1 MINRY
6 TYEDPIFKAS
16 TKNTNLRID
25 SSNKI
30 LNIFRLISGTINC
43 TDTYDNKVYKFR
55 QNYSNFPYTT
65 NETINQSVVLNNF
78 PDEVK
83 LKDLNEYFKRSRF
96 NSKFYGSIEPEI
108 IKCLVAVNKNN
119 HLEAFFYLYR
129 IFEGISYSI
138 PLIYVSKQ
146 RNYDKTYKQLQSF
159 FNNDQDGE
167 LAFFKR
173 FISETFKNEDFFK
186 STIDID
192 FNTID
197 RTDLREAYY
206 ELYLEKIKE
215 KPMNSKGLKGETLN
229 QEIKLS
235 FIGFYDFI
243 IIIRNRF
250 FHLTKGTW
258 QNNLSSTEILFPDY
272 FFKPIVNHGLNWIA
286 LIIFE
291 IIKVDFE
298 KGTK

>member
-6 TYEDPIFKAS
+6 TYEDPIFKSS
-16 TKNTNLRID
+16 TKNQNLRIE

-43 TDTYDNKVYKFR
+43 TDTYDNRVYKFR
-55 QNYSNFPYTT
+55 INYSNFPFTS
-65 NETINQSVVLNNF
+65 NDTINQSVVLNNF

-96 NSKFYGSIEPEI
+96 NSKFYGSIEPEL
-108 IKCLVAVNKNN
+108 IKCLIAVEKNN

-129 IFEGISYSI
+129 VIEGISYSI
-138 PLIYVSKQ
+138 PLIYVSKHK
-146 RNYDKTYKQLQSF
+146 NYDKTYKQLQSF
-159 FNNDQDGE
+159 FNNEQDGE

-173 FISETFKNEDFFK
+173 FLSETFKDEDFFK

-192 FNTID
+192 FNSID
-197 RTDLREAYY
+197 LVELREAYFKI
-206 ELYLEKIKE
+206 YLEKIIS
-215 KPMNSKGLKGETLN
+215 KPMSGKGLKGQTLN

-235 FIGFYDFI
+235 FIGFYDFMI
-243 IIIRNRF
+243 LIRNRF

-258 QNNLSSTEILFPDY
+258 QENLSSTEILYPDY
-272 FFKPIVNHGLNWIA
+272 FFKPIINHGLNWIA
-286 LIIFE
+286 LVIFE

-298 KGTK
+298 KGIK

>member
-6 TYEDPIFKAS
+6 TYKDPIFKSA
-16 TKNTNLRID
+16 TKNQNLRIE
-25 SSNKI
+25 SSNNI

-55 QNYSNFPYTT
+55 VNYSNFPFTT
-65 NETINQSVVLNNF
+65 NYKVNQSVVLNNF

-108 IKCLVAVNKNN
+108 IKCLIAVEKNN

-129 IFEGISYSI
+129 VIEGISYSI
-138 PLIYVSKQ
+138 PLIYVSKHK
-146 RNYDKTYKQLQSF
+146 NYDKTYKQLQSF
-159 FNNDQDGE
+159 FNKEQDGE

-173 FISETFKNEDFFK
+173 FLSETFKDEDFFK

-192 FNTID
+192 FSSID
-197 RTDLREAYY
+197 MVDLRDAYY
-206 ELYLEKIKE
+206 KIYLDKVTS
-215 KPMNSKGLKGETLN
+215 KPMSGQGLKGQTLN

-235 FIGFYDFI
+235 FIGFYDFMI
-243 IIIRNRF
+243 LIRNRF

-258 QNNLSSTEILFPDY
+258 QENLSSTEILYPDY
-272 FFKPIVNHGLNWIA
+272 FFKPIINHGLNWIS
-286 LIIFE
+286 LVIFE

-298 KGTK
+298 KGIK

>member
-6 TYEDPIFKAS
+6 TYEDPIFKAT
-16 TKNTNLRID
+16 TKNQDLRIE
-25 SSNKI
+25 SRNKI

-43 TDTYDNKVYKFR
+43 IDTYDNTIYKFR
-55 QNYSNFPYTT
+55 ENYSNFPYIT
-65 NETINQSVVLNNF
+65 NGRINQSVVLNNF

-83 LKDLNEYFKRSRF
+83 LKDLNKYFNRSRF

-108 IKCLVAVNKNN
+108 IKCLIAEKKNN

-129 IFEGISYSI
+129 IIEGISYSI
-138 PLIYVSKQ
+138 PLIYVSKHK
-146 RNYDKTYKQLQSF
+146 NYDKTYKQLQSF
-159 FNNDQDGE
+159 FNNEQDGE

-173 FISETFKNEDFFK
+173 FLSETFKNEDFFK
-186 STIDID
+186 SSIDID
-192 FNTID
+192 FNFID
-197 RTDLREAYY
+197 RIELREAYY
-206 ELYLEKIKE
+206 KIYLDKVKN
-215 KPMNSKGLKGETLN
+215 KPMNGKGLEGQTLN
-229 QEIKLS
+229 QELKLS

-243 IIIRNRF
+243 ILIRNRF

-258 QNNLSSTEILFPDY
+258 QSNLSSTEILYPDY
-272 FFKPIVNHGLNWIA
+272 FFKPIVSHGLNWVS
-286 LIIFE
+286 LILFE

>member
-1 MINRY
+1 MISRY
-6 TYEDPIFKAS
+6 TYVDPIFKS
-16 TKNTNLRID
+16 TTKYQNLKIE

-55 QNYSNFPYTT
+55 VNYSNFPFTT
-65 NETINQSVVLNNF
+65 NDKVNQSVVLNNF

-83 LKDLNEYFKRSRF
+83 LKDLDKYFKRSRF

-108 IKCLVAVNKNN
+108 IKCLIAVEKNN

-129 IFEGISYSI
+129 VIEGISYSI
-138 PLIYVSKQ
+138 PLIYVSKHK
-146 RNYDKTYKQLQSF
+146 NYDKTYKQLQSF
-159 FNNDQDGE
+159 FSNEQDGE

-173 FISETFKNEDFFK
+173 FLYETFKEEDFFK
-186 STIDID
+186 STIDIN
-192 FNTID
+192 FSSID
-197 RTDLREAYY
+197 MVDLREAYY
-206 ELYLEKIKE
+206 KIYSEKIVN
-215 KPMNSKGLKGETLN
+215 KPMSGKGLKGQTLN

-235 FIGFYDFI
+235 FIGFYDFMI
-243 IIIRNRF
+243 LIRNRF

-258 QNNLSSTEILFPDY
+258 LENLSSTEILYPDY
-272 FFKPIVNHGLNWIA
+272 FFKPIINHGLNWIA
-286 LIIFE
+286 LVIFE

-298 KGTK
+298 KGIK